1 MADEE
6 ILALARRV
14 DFRRRVG
21 LACVLLGL
29 VALGAGASQ
38 FTPGDPI
45 EFPPRVLEAVFGV
58 GGTMIVIGGLMMLL
72 SRTPP
77 EARAGRLAM
86 IRAERMR
93 AKRNIA
99 FLLMP
104 MSLGFMLMGVTQA
117 LKKAIDGLP
126 LEHIQ
131 VFQIGAFVIFMLIF
145 VALLSGQ
152 GLDRW
157 SKPVL
162 DDELSRQIRAKA
174 LGLGYLVMAGGLGL
188 LVAISLFDRTLTIEL
203 IPVLA
208 APWASARPP
217 SACFGWSG
225 RPAARHE

>member
-1 MADEE
+1 
-6 ILALARRV
+6 
-14 DFRRRVG
+14 
-21 LACVLLGL
+21 
-29 VALGAGASQ
+29 
-38 FTPGDPI
+38 
-45 EFPPRVLEAVFGV
+45 
-58 GGTMIVIGGLMMLL
+58 MIVIGGLMMLL

-131 VFQIGAFVIFMLIF
+131 VFQIAFVIFMLIF

-152 GLDRW
+152 GFDRRQ
-157 SKPVL
+157 PVL

-174 LGLGYLVMAGGLGL
+174 LGLGYLVLAGGLGP
-188 LVAISLFDRTLTIEL
+188 R
-203 IPVLA
+203 
-208 APWASARPP
+208 WR
-217 SACFGWSG
+217 SACSTE
-225 RPAARHE
+225 P

>member
-14 DFRRRVG
+14 DMRRKVA
-21 LACVLLGL
+21 LMSVLLGL
-29 VALGAGASQ
+29 VVVGAGASQ

-45 EFPPRVLEAVFGV
+45 EFSPLVLQAVFGV
-58 GGTMIVIGGLMMLL
+58 GGAMVVIGGLVMLF

-86 IRAERMR
+86 VRAERMR
-93 AKRNIA
+93 AKRNTA
-99 FLLMP
+99 FLMMP
-104 MSLGFMLMGVTQA
+104 LSLGLMLMGVIQA
-117 LKKAIDGLP
+117 LNRVHGDVPI
-126 LEHIQ
+126 EHIQ
-131 VFQIGAFVIFMLIF
+131 VFVVCAFIIFMLTF

-162 DDELSRQIRAKA
+162 DDELSRQMRAKA
-174 LGLGYLVMAGGLGL
+174 LGLGYLVMAGGLAV
-188 LVAISLFDRTLTIEL
+188 LVATSLFDRTLTIDL

-208 APWASARPP
+208 ALGVGTASLRL
-217 SACFGWSG
+217 FWLE
-225 RPAARHE
+225 RAAGGDSE

>member
-1 MADEE
+1 MADED

-14 DFRRRVG
+14 DMRRKFA
-21 LACVLLGL
+21 LMSVLLGL
-29 VALGAGASQ
+29 VVVGAGASQ

-45 EFPPRVLEAVFGV
+45 EFSPLVLESVFGL
-58 GGTMIVIGGLMMLL
+58 GGAMIVIGGLVMLF

-86 IRAERMR
+86 MRAERMR
-93 AKRNIA
+93 AKRNVA

-104 MSLGFMLMGVTQA
+104 LSLGLMLTGVIQA
-117 LKKAIDGLP
+117 LNKVGGALP
-126 LEHIQ
+126 IEHIQ
-131 VFQIGAFVIFMLIF
+131 VFVVSAFVIFVLIF

-174 LGLGYLVMAGGLGL
+174 LGLGYLVMAGGLAG
-188 LVAISLFDRTLTIEL
+188 LVATSLFDRALTIDL
-203 IPVLA
+203 IPVVA
-208 APWASARPP
+208 ALGVGSASVRL
-217 SACFGWSG
+217 FWLE
-225 RPAARHE
+225 RAAGGDGE

>member
-6 ILALARRV
+6 ILALARRL
-14 DFRRRVG
+14 DFRRKVG
-21 LACVLLGL
+21 LACILLGL
-29 VALGAGASQ
+29 VVLGAGASQ

-45 EFPPRVLEAVFGV
+45 TFSPRVLETVFIS
-58 GGTMIVIGGLMMLL
+58 GGLMVVIGGALMLF

-86 IRAERMR
+86 IRAERHR
-93 AKRNIA
+93 AKRNMA
-99 FLLMP
+99 FLMMP
-104 MSLGFMLMGVTQA
+104 LSLGLMLMGVIQA
-117 LKKAIDGLP
+117 LNRVHGDVPI
-126 LEHIQ
+126 EHIQ
-131 VFQIGAFVIFMLIF
+131 VFVVCAFIIFMLIF

-174 LGLGYLVMAGGLGL
+174 LGLGYLVMAVGLAG
-188 LVAISLFDRTLTIEL
+188 LVATSLFDRSLTIDL

-208 APWASARPP
+208 ALGVGSASIRL
-217 SACFGWSG
+217 FWLE
-225 RPAARHE
+225 RAAGGDSE

>member
-1 MADEE
+1 MADED

-14 DFRRRVG
+14 DTRRKFA
-21 LACVLLGL
+21 LMSVLLGL

-38 FTPGDPI
+38 FTPGDPVR
-45 EFPPRVLEAVFGV
+45 FPPLVLESVFGV
-58 GGTMIVIGGLMMLL
+58 GGAMVVIGALVMLL

-77 EARAGRLAM
+77 EVRAGRLAM
-86 IRAERMR
+86 MRAERIR
-93 AKRNIA
+93 AKRNVA

-104 MSLGFMLMGVTQA
+104 MSLGFMLMGVIQA
-117 LKKAIDGLP
+117 LNKAIDGLP

-174 LGLGYLVMAGGLGL
+174 LGLGYLVMAGGLAV
-188 LVAISLFDRTLTIEL
+188 LVATGLFDRTLTIDL
-203 IPVLA
+203 IPVVA
-208 APWASARPP
+208 ALGVGSASLRLFWLER
-217 SACFGWSG
+217 SAGG
-225 RPAARHE
+225 DE